1 MDVRSVE
8 NLLGTPVSYAYGVK
22 EGPWLFLSGH
32 EAYDGTRSPGN
43 PFQGPCR
50 GRLENPRN
58 PPMSKSETATCA
70 CWRRAKLGIAGGMRL
85 LQ

>member
-50 GRLENPRN
+50 GRLENPRTRQCQN
-58 PPMSKSETATCA
+58 LKRPRAA